1 MSRISL
7 KAKIAA
13 ICMAFMAVIVA
24 MSFLN
29 AHITGRDAEQATILG
44 DQFDRLAGRVMPLS
58 LGIKQMQIDVIQVQQ
73 FLTDVSATRA
83 LDGLDDG
90 YANAD
95 EHARSFHVAST
106 SALDEAKALGL
117 DDIAASIT
125 SLNTAFDPYYDLG
138 KQMAAAYVAEGPAG
152 GNKLMGR
159 FDEAASATYGE
170 LDKLLTATNTALE
183 SAKADV
189 AKSVDT
195 LHAEATASAE
205 LSTAMSIGG
214 VVIGLFGIVFAFSTI
229 IRPMGAITRTM
240 QAISGGDITSPI
252 PHVGRRDEIGDQAR
266 ALAVFRD
273 ELTAAAHLREE
284 TAAADRIA
292 QEKAVAGRLALV
304 ERFQTS
310 MGDIAER
317 FAVYAE
323 EMTEASGCLAD
334 SAANAS
340 AQASAVTTAAHRA
353 AANVQTAASGAEEL
367 AASIAEIST
376 QVSASVRT
384 AEKAAEEAEQ
394 TDQNVRSLSEAA
406 TRIGDVINLIRDIAE
421 QTNLLA
427 LNATIEAARAGEAGR
442 GFAVV
447 ASEVKQLATQTAKAT
462 DEIGS
467 KIGEIQVATDH
478 TVSSIRRIL
487 DIIETIRSVTS
498 AIEGSVEEQ
507 STATQEIATN
517 AQGAATSTQEVTNNM
532 DGVHA
537 AADRTGSAATNIK
550 TLAERLQKR
559 TSKLQSEVAEFVE
572 TLRTG

>member
-1 MSRISL
+1 MGRISL

-24 MSFLN
+24 LSFLN
-29 AHITGRDAEQATILG
+29 AHITSRDAEQATVLG

-90 YANAD
+90 YANAE
-95 EHARSFHVAST
+95 EHARSFHAAST
-106 SALDEAKALGL
+106 AALDEAKALGL

-125 SLNTAFDPYYDLG
+125 ALTTAFDPYYELG
-138 KQMAAAYVAEGPAG
+138 KQMAAAYVADGPSG

-159 FDEAASATYGE
+159 FDEAASATYGQ
-170 LDKLLTATNTALE
+170 LDKLLTATDKALE
-183 SAKADV
+183 TAKADV
-189 AKSVDT
+189 TTSVDGM
-195 LHAEATASAE
+195 HAEATASAE
-205 LSTAMSIGG
+205 ISTGMSIGG
-214 VVIGLFGIVFAFSTI
+214 IVIGLFGIVFAFSTI
-229 IRPMGAITRTM
+229 IRPIGAITRTM
-240 QAISGGDITSPI
+240 RAISGGDITSPI
-252 PHVGRRDEIGDQAR
+252 PHVGRSDEIGDQAR

-273 ELTAAAHLREE
+273 ELTEAAHLREE
-284 TAAADRIA
+284 TAAAERAA

-406 TRIGDVINLIRDIAE
+406 TRIGDVVNLIRDIAE

-559 TSKLQSEVAEFVE
+559 TGKLQSEVAEFVE